1 MENARRIPRK
11 QSTGALINGIQVG
24 EERLTF
30 REIDTSPPISPVR
43 SQPPANKDFPAEFLL
58 AESFSPPPP
67 PHRQIVHSDK
77 GNLISS
83 RDNPWSLSK
92 HRSGRVPHHSTLSP
106 PPEGWSERM
115 NPIDGS
121 GLRTVVQTKTIRVS
135 SFSFGY
141 SWSLRAVK
149 CEGSGGDDYG
159 LNRDSRYSH
168 ANRNVNVETQASLI
182 ASVKRNIIYGRYLK
196 INFFFVSLRFVGIY
210 CKTIIIKIRI

>member
-30 REIDTSPPISPVR
+30 REIDTSRLYPLP
-43 SQPPANKDFPAEFLL
+43 LL
-58 AESFSPPPP
+58 PSAASLRLTRTSRQNFSLQNPSP

-92 HRSGRVPHHSTLSP
+92 HRSGRVSQEASP
-106 PPEGWSERM
+106 PSLSLPVRGPEGWSERM

-121 GLRTVVQTKTIRVS
+121 GLRPET
-135 SFSFGY
+135 
-141 SWSLRAVK
+141 
-149 CEGSGGDDYG
+149 E
-159 LNRDSRYSH
+159 NRFR
-168 ANRNVNVETQASLI
+168 
-182 ASVKRNIIYGRYLK
+182 
-196 INFFFVSLRFVGIY
+196 FVSFRLVSRLRG
-210 CKTIIIKIRI
+210 R